1 MNNAYTENLSEF
13 GFRELIEAGKLLSA
27 IKNGFPLDFSKENV
41 KIGFN
46 KDFGSVFLTNENC
59 EVCMVD
65 DDGTLFSYYTTPYQG
80 LEGSFEELMEEYEE
94 MHVDDQTYM
103 QNIKQALEIEILY
116 EELKDIKTT

>member
-1 MNNAYTENLSEF
+1 MNNVYTENLSEF
-13 GFRELIEAGKLLSA
+13 GFIELIEAGKLLSA

-46 KDFGSVFLTNENC
+46 KDFGSVFLTNENY

-65 DDGTLFSYYTTPYQG
+65 DDGNLFSYYTTPYQG

-94 MHVDDQTYM
+94 MHVDDQAYM
-103 QNIKQALEIEILY
+103 QNIKENIR
-116 EELKDIKTT
+116 KKRK

>member
-27 IKNGFPLDFSKENV
+27 IKNGFPLDFSKENI

-46 KDFGSVFLTNENC
+46 KNSGYVFLTNENC

>member
-1 MNNAYTENLSEF
+1 MNNVYTENLSEF
-13 GFRELIEAGKLLSA
+13 GFIELIEAGKLLSA

-46 KDFGSVFLTNENC
+46 KDFGSVFLTNENY

-65 DDGTLFSYYTTPYQG
+65 DDGNLFSYYTTPYQG

-94 MHVDDQTYM
+94 MHVDDQAYM
-103 QNIKQALEIEILY
+103 QNIKENIRKKRKWIIIILNT
-116 EELKDIKTT
+116 L